1 MNTGDPDPLIGLVGV
16 CASGKSTI
24 TVLLRATG
32 MRAKPIA
39 QEHSYVAD
47 MWQRLTQ
54 PEILVFLDASYAET
68 IARRRLNW
76 SEAEY
81 LEQHRRLAHARLH
94 ANLYIFTDGLT
105 PAEVIQEIILFRSLW
120 LANSDIVI

>member
-1 MNTGDPDPLIGLVGV
+1 MQTNDSDPLIGLVGV

-24 TVLLRATG
+24 TSRLRALG
-32 MRAKPIA
+32 FRAKPIA

-47 MWQRLTQ
+47 MWQRITR
-54 PEILVFLDASYAET
+54 PEILVFLDASYDVT
-68 IARRRLNW
+68 IARRSLNW

-81 LEQHRRLAHARLH
+81 QEQHRRLAHARQH

-105 PAEVIQEIILFRSLW
+105 PAQVVEQIISYRTIWITKF
-120 LANSDIVI
+120 IT

>member
-1 MNTGDPDPLIGLVGV
+1 METIDSDPLIGLVGV

-24 TVLLRATG
+24 TSQLRALG
-32 MRAKPIA
+32 IRAKPIA

-47 MWQRLTQ
+47 MWRRITH

-68 IARRRLNW
+68 IARKRLNW
-76 SEAEY
+76 NEVEY
-81 LEQHRRLAHARLH
+81 QEQHRRLAHARRY

-105 PAEVIQEIILFRSLW
+105 PADVIQQIILFRSLW
-120 LANSDIVI
+120 LADSIS

>member
-1 MNTGDPDPLIGLVGV
+1 METIDSDPLIGLVGV

-24 TVLLRATG
+24 TSNLRALG
-32 MRAKPIA
+32 IRAKPIA

-47 MWQRLTQ
+47 MWQRITH

-68 IARRRLNW
+68 ITRKRLNW
-76 SEAEY
+76 TEVEY
-81 LEQHRRLAHARLH
+81 QEQHRRLAHARRC

-105 PAEVIQEIILFRSLW
+105 PAEVIQQIILFRSLW
-120 LANSDIVI
+120 LEESIS